1 MSRTHFILLLWLTF
15 YAPLASAA
23 VTINEVAWMG
33 GVDSANFEWIE
44 LYNSGDAAVSLDG
57 WTLKDGMNLSIA
69 LTGSISSN
77 SYAVLERTSEE
88 SAPGSAFLLYTGA
101 LVNSGATL
109 VLSDQAGSIM
119 DQVTGGTDWEN
130 IGGDNTTKETA
141 QYASTGWVTDTGT
154 PGAPNGAGR
163 VEEVIPEEEEV
174 VVTNSSSG
182 GSHKS
187 SNDTVRLKNPE
198 TKMTLKTD
206 VQSTAYVNQTI
217 KFKASASGLP
227 SGASKLMRYEWNFGD
242 SYIATSTTAEHA
254 YRYPGT
260 YVVTVYARSGKS
272 EQVTRHEVTVL
283 PVIFS
288 ISRNE
293 VGDVQ
298 INNDAPYD
306 IDVSGYIIRGT
317 NSITLPPRTIVVA
330 RGTITIDAFRLE
342 EESES
347 LIALYD
353 TKRTLVASTYESDF
367 IEEIVFDSEETAFVP
382 SPKVLG
388 ISNPAPFAA
397 AKPSAFSFA
406 GKVAEA
412 SEFEEELVLANVAT
426 TIPATKLSPVSGSSE
441 PKWPYLALICL
452 LLIATVGVIVSKNN
466 QPVS

>member
-1 MSRTHFILLLWLTF
+1 MSRIHFILLFWLTF
-15 YAPLASAA
+15 YAPIALAA

-33 GVDSANFEWIE
+33 STNSANYEWIE

-57 WTLKDGMNLSIA
+57 WTLKDGMNLNIV

-88 SAPGSAFLLYTGA
+88 SAAGSAFLLYTGA
-101 LVNSGATL
+101 LVNTGATL

-141 QYASTGWVTDTGT
+141 QYSSTGWVTDVGT
-154 PGAPNGAGR
+154 PGTLNGAGR
-163 VEEVIPEEEEV
+163 KEEVVPEEEEV
-174 VVTNSSSG
+174 ISNTNTSSG
-182 GSHKS
+182 SSHKS
-187 SNDTVRLKNPE
+187 SGDTVRLKNPE

-227 SGASKLMRYEWNFGD
+227 SGASKLIRYEWNFGD
-242 SYIATSTTAEHA
+242 SFIATSTTAFHA

-306 IDVSGYIIRGT
+306 IDVSGYIIQGT
-317 NSITLPPRTIVVA
+317 NSIVLPPRTIIAA
-330 RGTITIDAFRLE
+330 RGTITIDSSRLE

-347 LIALYD
+347 LVALYD
-353 TKRTLVASTYESDF
+353 TKRTLIASTYESDF

-382 SPKVLG
+382 NPKVLG
-388 ISNPAPFAA
+388 ISNSVT
-397 AKPSAFSFA
+397 KPSTLSFV
-406 GKVAEA
+406 GEMAEA
-412 SEFEEELVLANVAT
+412 SPLGEELVLANVAT
-426 TIPATKLSPVSGSSE
+426 ATKPSPISESSE
-441 PKWPYLALICL
+441 PKWPYLALIGL
-452 LLIATVGVIVSKNN
+452 LLIATVGVIISKNN
-466 QPVS
+466 QTVS